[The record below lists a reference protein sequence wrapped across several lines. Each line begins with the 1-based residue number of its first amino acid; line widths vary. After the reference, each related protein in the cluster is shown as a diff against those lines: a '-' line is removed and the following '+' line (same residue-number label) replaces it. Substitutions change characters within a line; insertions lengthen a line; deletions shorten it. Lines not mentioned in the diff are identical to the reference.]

1 MNNEEQLVVSSQY
14 ELDEYEKFKH
24 QIVYVGKLEIANG
37 VLEVYHNY
45 LYQFK
50 YYYINN
56 VLVNVVRTKIEKGE

>member
-56 VLVNVVRTKIEKGE
+56 ILVNVVRTKIEKGE

>member
-1 MNNEEQLVVSSQY
+1 MNNEEQLVVSNQY

-56 VLVNVVRTKIEKGE
+56 ILVNVVRTKIEKGE

>member
-24 QIVYVGKLEIANG
+24 QIVFVGKIEIANG
-37 VLEVYHNY
+37 CVEIYHNY
-45 LYQFK
+45 MYEYK

-56 VLVNVVRTKIEKGE
+56 MLVNVVRSKLKKGE